1 VSLGQPVPVA
11 GPNVS
16 MARPPMQAPQSQR
29 PAGPVLP
36 PPAGSA
42 TTVPQG
48 MLPPQQVVRGGE
60 VADHYSGGDVS
71 QMHGVQPPTSGP
83 PRVGQPPPVGPPSLN
98 QPGMPPQT
106 IPPVNPGPQTMM
118 NLGFAAESRPPNY
131 LGQGPPMSGPMPTS
145 EMSGAGQFPAHV
157 PPHSQV
163 NSAAMSGY
171 GYSQPRVM
179 QPGQSVGP
187 AAGAPLSG
195 PMSQPQPRKLDPD
208 QMPSPV
214 SQNVS

>member
-1 VSLGQPVPVA
+1 MSLGQPVPVA

-42 TTVPQG
+42 
-48 MLPPQQVVRGGE
+48 
-60 VADHYSGGDVS
+60 DHYSGGAVS

-179 QPGQSVGP
+179 QPGQSMGP